1 MAEDK
6 SRYWSPTR
14 TYEFEL
20 TIGEEDMTDKL
31 NKVTILTSIDMPY
44 QTFILDIYTEPNEFI
59 LNEIYGQ
66 KAITLTSILLA
77 TDEWPLE
84 RVTYDLMYLDSEMP
98 ITVQVDDPSNMQV
111 ERFLISIAAVG
122 RRPYITM
129 NKTINRVYQGS
140 KIEDVITDMVSNTS
154 AKDFKYDNQ
163 GRNTDIIDQIL
174 VPPSTFYKNVKYL
187 NQTFGIFNGA
197 MALFCLHDNVIHLKN
212 LTDKMK
218 NSHTFTIYQLSLDG
232 DNTDIFNK
240 CVDGKT
246 FYTVKDVESSYKG
259 NAAFS
264 VLAPT
269 IWHVV
274 KPRNKL
280 SEIIPIH
287 LETFAQTYGLI
298 SKNNKIFYDK
308 QALTASTRLAVH
320 SEHTGYDESETFI
333 NARYSKK
340 VSAITE
346 MNIVVEQSMQLLN
359 LMNVGDAVFYN
370 SKTTDINNLTD
381 KYILRSSELTF
392 TLHRDWT
399 SSAKLNLIRT
409 NRDNN

>member
-1 MAEDK
+1 M
-6 SRYWSPTR
+6 
-14 TYEFEL
+14 
-20 TIGEEDMTDKL
+20 IGSEDMTEKL
-31 NKVTILTSIDMPY
+31 NKLTILTSIDMPY
-44 QTFILDIYTEPNEFI
+44 QTFILDVYTESNEFI

-66 KAITLTSILLA
+66 KPITLTSILLA
-77 TDEWPLE
+77 TDEYPLE

-98 ITVQVDDPSNMQV
+98 ISIQVQDPMAVQID
-111 ERFLISIAAVG
+111 RFLISITAVG
-122 RRPYITM
+122 RKPYITM
-129 NKTINRVYQGS
+129 NKSINRVYQGS

-154 AKDFKYDNQ
+154 AADFKYDSR
-163 GRNTDIIDQIL
+163 GRNTDVIDQIL
-174 VPPSTFYKNVKYL
+174 VPPSTIYKNVRYL
-187 NQTFGIFNGA
+187 NRTFGIFNGA
-197 MALFCLHDNVIHLKN
+197 MAFFCLHDNVVHLKN

-232 DNTDIFNK
+232 DNEDIFEK
-240 CVDGKT
+240 CNDGKT
-246 FYTVKDVESSYKG
+246 FYTVKDVETSYKG

-280 SEIIPIH
+280 SEIIPIE
-287 LETFAQTYGLI
+287 LEAFSQQYGLI

-308 QALTASTRLAVH
+308 DALSAKTRISVH

-346 MNIVVEQSMQLLN
+346 MNIVVEQSMRLLN
-359 LMNVGDAVFYN
+359 LMNVGDAVFFN
-370 SKTTDINNLTD
+370 SKITDISNLTD

-392 TLHRDWT
+392 TLKRDWT